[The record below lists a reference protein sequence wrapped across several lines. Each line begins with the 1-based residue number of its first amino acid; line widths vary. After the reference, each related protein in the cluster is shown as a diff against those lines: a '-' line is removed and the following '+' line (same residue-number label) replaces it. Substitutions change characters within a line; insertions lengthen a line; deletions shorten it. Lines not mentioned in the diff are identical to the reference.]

1 MGYNENNAITGV
13 PKPGPYSIYVYI
25 YFSDAHPIFCL
36 IN

>member
-1 MGYNENNAITGV
+1 MGYNENNAKVGA
-13 PKPGPYSIYVYI
+13 PKPGPYSIYI